1 VTAFG
6 TESGP
11 DVGPHDAPIPNP
23 EAVLGRI
30 PTGTSLRRELAAAAR
45 SRGRTASVDDE
56 IATIHADLTAIEVPE
71 VDLESA
77 RRRLADA
84 TGEEGRLKER
94 VAAIRGDVRTR
105 RAVDADPAEALA
117 DLEAAA
123 AELSEAQTDRIAAE
137 QTLTRERER
146 ASAVRDDRERRLAL
160 RDRLGNRR
168 RDARG
173 ELALAVYP
181 AFREALSAVP
191 GGDPAVAG
199 ATPSGYGGPDLAA
212 SLAAIRIADIEG
224 PVTLS
229 PAAASLLDSWDEGRP
244 GAVLGAP
251 VTRPDL

>member
-1 VTAFG
+1 MTALG
-6 TESGP
+6 TEGGP
-11 DVGPHDAPIPNP
+11 DAGSHDAPIPNP
-23 EAVLGRI
+23 EAVLGRV

-56 IATIHADLTAIEVPE
+56 IAAIHADLTAIEVPE

-94 VAAIRGDVRTR
+94 VAALRGDVRAR

-117 DLEAAA
+117 DLESAA

-146 ASAVRDDRERRLAL
+146 AAATRDERERRLAL
-160 RDRLGNRR
+160 RDRLGNRE
-168 RDARG
+168 RDARA

-191 GGDPAVAG
+191 GGDPAIAG
-199 ATPSGYGGPDLAA
+199 ATPSEYGGSDLAA
-212 SLAAIRIADIEG
+212 SLAAIRIAEIEG
-224 PVTLS
+224 PVSLR
-229 PAAASLLDSWDEGRP
+229 PAAASFLDARDEMDLET
-244 GAVLGAP
+244 VLGVP